1 MKKLLTIA
9 ALLASSIGY
18 CQHLYVKA
26 LPTYFVSRGYS
37 PKIGGI
43 GAVGLALSRY
53 AKGGLG
59 MGYNQ
64 VDGIKKGFAL
74 IGADLSVCDFAKKK
88 ILPIIHTSAY
98 YPINNYTIKE
108 GGFEY
113 IIKGKFQYQ
122 FSAGVSF
129 PMENYRI
136 ILSGGVSDLLYT
148 TTTQTATSKNEER
161 VVRRLFL
168 LSAGI
173 LF

>member
-9 ALLASSIGY
+9 ALFISSIGY
-18 CQHLYVKA
+18 SQHLYVKA

-43 GAVGLALSRY
+43 GAVGVALSRY

-59 MGYNQ
+59 VGYHKIDG
-64 VDGIKKGFAL
+64 VDKGFAL

-98 YPINNYTIKE
+98 YPIHKNTTTFNDIDYTT
-108 GGFEY
+108 
-113 IIKGKFQYQ
+113 KGKFQIQ
-122 FSAGVSF
+122 FSTGISL

-136 ILSGGVSDLLYT
+136 IISGGVSDLLYT
-148 TTTQTATSKNEER
+148 TTTKTLTSKTEDR
-161 VVRRLFL
+161 IDRKLFL